1 MGATTTHPVIL
12 FDGECNLCNAS
23 VDFVMRRDRSGRFR
37 FASLQSA
44 IAREL
49 LGARRSAAAQ
59 PDSVVLVDNGS
70 IHERS
75 SAPLRILRS
84 LGFPWSLFYAFM
96 LIPRPIRDWVYDRIA
111 RNRYRWFGKRD
122 TCRLPT
128 PAESARFLAL
138 LAPIA
143 LCISLLSGCAGG
155 NATRS
160 DDENGRST
168 IRFVFVTHGQPA
180 DPFWS
185 VVSNGARDAARDLGV
200 RVEYQAP
207 TSFDMVGM
215 SNLIEAAV
223 ASRPAALVVS
233 VPDTAALGPSIRAAI
248 ASGVPLVTI
257 NSGAEAWRALGA
269 LAHIGQTEHEAGVAA
284 GERMA
289 QAGARRALC
298 VNHEVG
304 NAGLDLRCAGFA
316 EALSARGASAR
327 VLAVN
332 LADPDDAQQRVAG
345 ALAADTDIDGILT
358 LGPSGAAPTLAAL
371 QRTGRTGNVHFG
383 TFDLTPEVLAAL
395 RDGTMLFALDQQQ
408 YLQGYLP
415 VVFLVKYLETG
426 TIPGGGAVVLTGPG
440 FVTRENAAN
449 VIDLAARGI
458 R

>member
-1 MGATTTHPVIL
+1 MSDIPTHPVIL

-23 VDFVMRRDRSGRFR
+23 VDFVMRRDRSGHYR
-37 FASLQSA
+37 FASLQSG
-44 IAREL
+44 IARQL
-49 LGARRSAAAQ
+49 LGARRSVDTL
-59 PDSVVLVDNGS
+59 PDSVVLLDGGGTY
-70 IHERS
+70 ERS
-75 SAPLRILRS
+75 SAALRILRT
-84 LGFPWSLFYAFM
+84 LGFPWSLFFPLM
-96 LIPRPIRDWVYDRIA
+96 MVPRPIRDWVYDRIA

-122 TCRLPT
+122 TCRLPA
-128 PAESARFLAL
+128 PAERARFLAV

-143 LCISLLSGCAGG
+143 LCISLLSGCTGDASTRGDGAG
-155 NATRS
+155 
-160 DDENGRST
+160 DRST
-168 IRFVFVTHGQPA
+168 VRIGQSA

-185 VVSNGARDAARDLGV
+185 VVSNGARDASRDLGV

-223 ASRPAALVVS
+223 ASRPSALVVS

-248 ASGVPLVTI
+248 AAGLPLVTI
-257 NSGAEAWRALGA
+257 NSGAEAWRSLGA
-269 LAHIGQTEHEAGVAA
+269 LAHIGQTEFEAGVAA

-289 QAGARRALC
+289 GAGARRALC

-316 EALSARGASAR
+316 QALSTSGATAR
-327 VLAVN
+327 VIAVD

-345 ALAADTDIDGILT
+345 ALAADGNIDAILT
-358 LGPSGAAPTLAAL
+358 LGPNGAAPTLAAL
-371 QRTGRTGNVHFG
+371 ERTARAGSVSFG

-395 RDGTMLFALDQQQ
+395 SAGTMLFALDQQQ

-426 TIPGGGAVVLTGPG
+426 TIPGGGDVVLTGPG
-440 FVTRENAAN
+440 FVTRENAAD
-449 VIDLAARGI
+449 VIDLASRGI

>member
-1 MGATTTHPVIL
+1 MTDAAHAVIL
-12 FDGECNLCNAS
+12 FDGECNLCNGW
-23 VDFVMRRDRSGRFR
+23 VDFVMRRDRAERFR
-37 FASLQSA
+37 FVSLQSDV
-44 IAREL
+44 ARTL
-49 LGARRSAAAQ
+49 LGARRSADPL
-59 PDSVVLVDNGS
+59 PDTIVLLEGG
-70 IHERS
+70 HTFERS
-75 SAPLRILRS
+75 AAVLRILRG
-84 LGFPWSLFYAFM
+84 LGFPWSVFSLFT
-96 LIPRPIRDWVYDRIA
+96 IVPRPVRDWTYNLIA
-111 RNRYRWFGKRD
+111 RNRYRWFGKRA
-122 TCRLPT
+122 TCRVPT
-128 PAESARFLAL
+128 PAERARFLMVL
-138 LAPIA
+138 LG
-143 LCISLLSGCAGG
+143 ISLVAACTESAQSDGDDGRS
-155 NATRS
+155 ATR
-160 DDENGRST
+160 
-168 IRFVFVTHGQPA
+168 IVFVTHGQSA

-223 ASRPAALVVS
+223 ASRPSALVVS

-248 ASGVPLVTI
+248 TAGLPVVTI
-257 NSGAEAWRALGA
+257 NSGAEAWRTLGA
-269 LAHIGQTEHEAGVAA
+269 LAHIGQTEYEAGVAA

-289 QAGARRALC
+289 QDGARRALC

-316 EALSARGASAR
+316 QALSAVGANAH
-327 VLAVN
+327 VLAVD

-345 ALAADTDIDGILT
+345 ALGSDSVIDAILT

-371 QRTGRTGNVHFG
+371 QRTGRSGNVRFG

-426 TIPGGGAVVLTGPG
+426 TIPGGGAVILTGPG
-440 FVTRENAAN
+440 FVTRENAAD
-449 VIDLAARGI
+449 VIDLASRGI

>member
-1 MGATTTHPVIL
+1 MTAATHAVIL
-12 FDGECNLCNAS
+12 FDGECNLCNGW
-23 VDFVMRRDRSGRFR
+23 VDFVIRRDRAERFR
-37 FASLQSA
+37 FASLQSEV
-44 IAREL
+44 ARTL
-49 LGARRSAAAQ
+49 LGARRSADPL
-59 PDSVVLVDNGS
+59 PDTIVLLEDGRTYR
-70 IHERS
+70 RS
-75 SAPLRILRS
+75 SAVLRILYG
-84 LGFPWSLFYAFM
+84 LGFPWSVFSLFTI
-96 LIPRPIRDWVYDRIA
+96 IPRPVRDWTYNWIA
-111 RNRYRWFGKRD
+111 RNRYRWFGKRA
-122 TCRLPT
+122 TCRVPS
-128 PAESARFLAL
+128 PAERARFLMV
-138 LAPIA
+138 LAPLA
-143 LCISLLSGCAGG
+143 LCISFLSGCTG
-155 NATRS
+155 NTQSA
-160 DDENGRST
+160 DENGRSA
-168 IRFVFVTHGQPA
+168 IRIVFVTHGQSA

-185 VVSNGARDAARDLGV
+185 VVSNGARAAARDLDV

-223 ASRPAALVVS
+223 AARPSALVVS
-233 VPDTAALGPSIRAAI
+233 VPDTAALGSSIRAAI
-248 ASGVPLVTI
+248 AAGLPVVTI
-257 NSGAEAWRALGA
+257 NSGAEAWRSLGA

-316 EALSARGASAR
+316 EALSAAGASAR

-332 LADPDDAQQRVAG
+332 LADPDDAQQRVTG
-345 ALAADTDIDGILT
+345 ALAADSDVDAILT

-371 QRTGRTGNVHFG
+371 QQTGRAGSVRFG
-383 TFDLTPEVLAAL
+383 TFDLTPEVLSAL

-426 TIPGGGAVVLTGPG
+426 TIPGGGAVILTGPG
-440 FVTRENAAN
+440 FVTRENAAD
-449 VIDLAARGI
+449 VIDLASRGI